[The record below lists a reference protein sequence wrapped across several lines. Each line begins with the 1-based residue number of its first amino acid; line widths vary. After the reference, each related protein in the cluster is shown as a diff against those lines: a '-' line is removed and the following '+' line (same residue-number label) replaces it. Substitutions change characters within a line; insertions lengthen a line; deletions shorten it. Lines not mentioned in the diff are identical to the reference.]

1 MKQFV
6 TAVPLFTTD
15 MSVEA
20 YQLRYQDSS
29 KLFGLSDD
37 HTMLDGIMNSPGLDI
52 LNNVGIEPFTGGE
65 PIFLPV
71 NPYMLLSN
79 FADSCQIPP
88 NLLVPVL
95 SKDMPLKEIYFQKC
109 YELTKAGFR
118 LAIPE
123 FELTHLA
130 SLLYNMASF
139 VLLNAKDPECLDN
152 FKRIRNKY
160 PKITVVFQ
168 NVDDMEMFKNL
179 KEMSNCL
186 YEGSFYNI
194 PVDQTNNKVSPLR
207 TNALRLLKI
216 MGEENIDFDLDEVS
230 DIIQKDAAL
239 SIALLKFINSP
250 VIGISNKVT
259 SIKNAIALLGQKETR
274 KWTIACVTM
283 YVAEDSPSE
292 LTRISLTRAKYTE
305 NLATAFEMGIHAP
318 SLFLMGLFSLLDV
331 ILDKPMKEALEEVSV
346 SDTIREAL
354 AFGKGEFVDVL
365 DLVNAYEKADWKVVS
380 RIMLLR
386 NIDPHKLNQAFV
398 DSLVW
403 YRQLLD
409 NLNTEDED

>member
-6 TAVPLFTTD
+6 TAVPLFTKD

-29 KLFGLSDD
+29 KLFGLSAD

-79 FADSCQIPP
+79 FADSCHIPP
-88 NLLVPVL
+88 NLLIPVL
-95 SKDMPLKEIYFQKC
+95 SKDMPLKEVYFQKC

-123 FELTHLA
+123 LELTHLA
-130 SLLYNMASF
+130 SLLYNMSGF
-139 VLLNAKDPECLDN
+139 VFLNAKDNECLEKL
-152 FKRIRNKY
+152 KRIRAKY
-160 PKITVVFQ
+160 QDIKIIFQ
-168 NVDDMEMFKNL
+168 NVDDMEIFESL
-179 KEMSNCL
+179 KKFDNCL

-194 PVDQTNNKVSPLR
+194 PVTQANNKVSPLR

-216 MGEENIDFDLDEVS
+216 MGEENVDFDLDEVS

-250 VIGISNKVT
+250 VIGITNKVT
-259 SIKNAIALLGQKETR
+259 SIRNAIALLGQKETR
-274 KWTIACVTM
+274 KWTVACVTM

-292 LTRISLTRAKYTE
+292 LTRISLTRAKFME

-331 ILDKPMKEALEEVSV
+331 ILEKPMVEALAEVSV
-346 SDTIREAL
+346 SDTIKEAL
-354 AFGKGEFVDVL
+354 AFGKGEFVDIL
-365 DLVNAYEKADWKVVS
+365 DLVSAYEKADWKVVS

-386 NIDPHKLNQAFV
+386 NVDPHKLNQAFV

-409 NLNTEDED
+409 DLK